1 MCVSLCVCL
10 CVIASGWVCYCV
22 CLCLYVRTCVRVYVC
37 MCVRV
42 YVCMS
47 MYVYVCVW
55 GGDWRWRVGERWRW
69 RGDCCWKGSAWF
81 NDTTIIIIIICLL
94 LQCRIHPL
102 GNLHEQIIKMVFLN
116 IDQFILSLSMI
127 SNWFRNF
134 KDAIINLEYSVQVLG
149 FCFVLMLHTFVTR
162 IKHAEEMCNFLATT
176 FNYFA
181 VAFNSPRQLLR
192 TAWGRGALVQL
203 FTTK

>member
-1 MCVSLCVCL
+1 MPQHFTILHIFS
-10 CVIASGWVCYCV
+10 
-22 CLCLYVRTCVRVYVC
+22 
-37 MCVRV
+37 
-42 YVCMS
+42 
-47 MYVYVCVW
+47 
-55 GGDWRWRVGERWRW
+55 WRSHCRKFELGFWR
-69 RGDCCWKGSAWF
+69 
-81 NDTTIIIIIICLL
+81 N
-94 LQCRIHPL
+94 CR
-102 GNLHEQIIKMVFLN
+102 GNLFSGNAAIDQFHIPSFHCNLSFSRNFILKFLN

>member
-1 MCVSLCVCL
+1 
-10 CVIASGWVCYCV
+10 
-22 CLCLYVRTCVRVYVC
+22 
-37 MCVRV
+37 
-42 YVCMS
+42 
-47 MYVYVCVW
+47 
-55 GGDWRWRVGERWRW
+55 
-69 RGDCCWKGSAWF
+69 
-81 NDTTIIIIIICLL
+81 
-94 LQCRIHPL
+94 
-102 GNLHEQIIKMVFLN
+102 
-116 IDQFILSLSMI
+116 MI

-134 KDAIINLEYSVQVLG
+134 KDAIINLEHSVQVLG
-149 FCFVLMLHTFVTR
+149 FCFVLMLNTFVTR

>member
-1 MCVSLCVCL
+1 MCVSPCVCL
-10 CVIASGWVCYCV
+10 CVIASR
-22 CLCLYVRTCVRVYVC
+22 CLCLSVCVCVCTCVCVYVGISV
-37 MCVRV
+37 CV
-42 YVCMS
+42 YMCMS
-47 MYVYVCVW
+47 MCVNVCVW

-81 NDTTIIIIIICLL
+81 NDTTTIIISYNTDY
-94 LQCRIHPL
+94 RIHHL
-102 GNLHEQIIKMVFLN
+102 GNLHEQIGTMVFLN

-127 SNWFRNF
+127 SNWFWSF